1 MENHRYLSA
10 SIKPAES
17 KSYINGD
24 ASTADNVQGG
34 GHGTK
39 VAGAILYPKGISA
52 AQFPYQLPFF
62 IRNLRILDG
71 DNYLTTNLPAELMRT
86 VTADN
91 ADCAVFNLSVCSVI
105 PFRQKHMSTWAS
117 MIDMLM
123 HEKNI
128 IFIVAA
134 GNLRKDDIRYFI
146 NQGDGYPSYLE
157 RPFAR
162 LANPGQSSFALTV
175 GSVNHARFNDPDWD
189 SLGVENEVSPF
200 SRIGWGMW
208 GQIKP
213 DVVEFGGGLVLS
225 KDGRNLVRE
234 NQTVSPELIRS
245 TLHGGP
251 AYGKDSVGTSFSTP
265 KVTHIV
271 GQLKKLYPDEN
282 CNLLRALVVQ
292 GARLPGPYFQSPTPG
307 CLRHFGY
314 GLPSLER
321 VTTNS
326 DQRITY
332 YNTGKIS
339 AEEAH
344 IYLLKLPDI
353 LLSPGDEFDVL
364 IEVTLAYTGKVRRT
378 RQRTKS
384 YLSTWLDWTTSK
396 MEEPFDEFKDFV
408 LKEIEGTSTSY
419 DQDKREQ
426 MGDYPWRIGNRTNN
440 GIRDITR
447 NNNTLQKDWTI
458 IKSYELPKEL
468 SFAIRG
474 HRGWDKD
481 LEEVPY
487 ALTVSIEVLNVNIPI
502 YEAIRIENEVE
513 IPV

>member
-1 MENHRYLSA
+1 LE
-10 SIKPAES
+10 
-17 KSYINGD
+17 GD
-24 ASTADNVQGG
+24 PSTSDSVRGG

-39 VAGAILYPKGISA
+39 VAGAILYPKGIEA
-52 AQFPYQLPFF
+52 VGFPYQLPFF
-62 IRNLRILDG
+62 IRNLRILNG
-71 DNYLTTNLPAELMRT
+71 DNYLTTKLPAELMKT
-86 VTADN
+86 VIEDN
-91 ADCAVFNLSVCSVI
+91 PDCAVFNLSVCSVI

-128 IFIVAA
+128 LFVVAA
-134 GNLRKDDIRYFI
+134 GNLRRDDIRYFI
-146 NQGDGYPSYLE
+146 NQGDGYPSYLA

-162 LANPGQSSFALTV
+162 LANPGQSSFALIV
-175 GSVNHARFNDPDWD
+175 GSINHTSFDDDDWT

-200 SRIGWGMW
+200 SRIGLGIW

-225 KDGRNLVRE
+225 KNGGNIVRE
-234 NQTVSPELIRS
+234 NQSVSPELIRS

-251 AYGKDSVGTSFSTP
+251 AYGKDNSGTSFSTP

-292 GARLPGPYFQSPTPG
+292 GARLPEPYFQNPTVESF
-307 CLRHFGY
+307 RHFGY

-321 VTTNS
+321 VTSNS
-326 DQRITY
+326 DQRISY

-344 IYLLKLPDI
+344 IYLLKLPEV
-353 LLSPGDEFDVL
+353 LLNPGDEFYVL

-378 RQRTKS
+378 RQKTKS

-396 MEEPFDEFKDFV
+396 MEESFDEFKDFV
-408 LKEIEGTSTSY
+408 LKEIEGTTTTY
-419 DQDKREQ
+419 DKEKREQ
-426 MGDYPWRIGNRTNN
+426 MDDYPWRIGNRTNN
-440 GIRDITR
+440 GVHDMTR

-458 IKSYELPKEL
+458 VKSYELSKEL

-474 HRGWDKD
+474 HKGWDKD
-481 LEEVPY
+481 QEEIPY

-513 IPV
+513 IHV